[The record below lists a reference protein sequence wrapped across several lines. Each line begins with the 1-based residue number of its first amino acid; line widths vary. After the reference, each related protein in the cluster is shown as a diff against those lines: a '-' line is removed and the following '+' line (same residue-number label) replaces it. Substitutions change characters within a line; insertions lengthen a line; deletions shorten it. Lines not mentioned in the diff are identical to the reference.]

1 MISIVFGLLNPLFKY
16 SKLPQILNLHNG
28 IMYALVL
35 ILGQYIKDLLLH
47 YNSYEDIK
55 QNIHIS
61 L

>member
-1 MISIVFGLLNPLFKY
+1 MFENLTIIEKSYSNTQLL
-16 SKLPQILNLHNG
+16 QILSLHNG
-28 IMYALVL
+28 IMYALAL

-55 QNIHIS
+55 QNIHKS